1 MIRPATPDDSAAVIE
16 LVVAAGLFPADET
29 QVVDNMLADYFGRTI
44 NEGHACVLDEEDE
57 LLGVAYYAPAPA
69 TDRTWYL
76 TMIGVRANNQG
87 RGRGAALL
95 RHVEDALRADGQ
107 RVLLVE
113 TSGLPVYERA
123 RAFYVKCG
131 YEEEGRIRDYWAA
144 GDDMVV
150 FRKALNAE

>member
-1 MIRPATPDDSAAVIE
+1 MIRPMTPDDSAAVIA
-16 LVVAAGLFPADET
+16 LVVAAGMFPASET
-29 QVVDNMLADYFGRTI
+29 EVVDNMLADYFGRTI
-44 NEGHACVLDEEDE
+44 NDGHVCVIDEEDE
-57 LLGVAYYAPAPA
+57 PVGVAYYAPAPA

-76 TMIGVRANNQG
+76 TMIGVRPDHQG
-87 RGRGAALL
+87 RGRGASLL
-95 RHVEDALRADGQ
+95 RHVEDALQASGQ

-113 TSGLPVYERA
+113 TSGVPAYERT

-131 YEEEGRIRDYWAA
+131 YEEEARIRDFWAA